1 MSVKPGRRSALS
13 TRLTRPEWAAT
24 ASVAAL
30 TTAITSSHSP
40 SIVVNM
46 ASVRLGRP
54 DSRTIRTA
62 SATAAPTVSP
72 VPTGL
77 TENATSI

>member
-1 MSVKPGRRSALS
+1 MAAKPGRRSALS
-13 TRLTRPEWAAT
+13 TRLTRPACAAT
-24 ASVAAL
+24 ASVAAF

-54 DSRTIRTA
+54 DSRTTRMA
-62 SATAAPTVSP
+62 SATAAPPVSP
-72 VPTGL
+72 PPPGL
-77 TENATSI
+77 TENATSL